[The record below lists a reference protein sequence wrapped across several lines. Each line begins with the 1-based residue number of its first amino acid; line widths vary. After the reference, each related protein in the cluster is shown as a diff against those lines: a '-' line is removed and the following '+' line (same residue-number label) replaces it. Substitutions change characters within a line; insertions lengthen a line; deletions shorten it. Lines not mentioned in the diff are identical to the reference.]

1 MKTKLTAT
9 QEFESHYGVKFLKS
23 PKERTTAET
32 IIVLSLYDFTN
43 YRDINSNIAHSITRH
58 AACIETVLLMEG
70 VLKLGQEFEKNNIS
84 SRFLFWEFKVE
95 ETYRELMRRMGMEYL
110 KEKGVVE

>member
-9 QEFESHYGVKFLKS
+9 EQFEDYYKVKFLKS

-43 YRDINSNIAHSITRH
+43 YRNINYSEAHSITRH
-58 AACIETVLLMEG
+58 AACIESVLLMEG
-70 VLKLGQEFEKNNIS
+70 VLKIGEKFEPKVTKS
-84 SRFLFWEFKVE
+84 KFLFWEVE
-95 ETYRELMRRMGMEYL
+95 DKETYRELMRRMGLEYL
-110 KEKGVVE
+110 KERGVVE